1 MSDLKRANEGVRL
14 NILRHEL
21 CCANERVR
29 LNILR
34 YELGAIAAILSGEAE
49 LMWRG
54 KTNFEETR
62 GVLTDTAQRLTNLR
76 DVIGETNAVQDS
88 RTQSED
94 EGVQV
99 SAQD

>member
-1 MSDLKRANEGVRL
+1 MYDLKRANETVKLNILRHELYGANEGIRL

-21 CCANERVR
+21 
-29 LNILR
+29 
-34 YELGAIAAILSGEAE
+34 GAIAAILQGEAE

-54 KTNFEETR
+54 KKNFKETR

-76 DVIGETNAVQDS
+76 DVIGDTDAVQDS

-99 SAQD
+99 PAQD